1 MFQSDVSLTPGI
13 PTAGA
18 VARPITMPV
27 AASTL
32 VSPPRSPWESTSS
45 ALADAISLVREPAF
59 DLSRRG
65 ALQRLAERGEDPDTE
80 AARTIANVCAALM
93 AAPAPASQ

>member
-1 MFQSDVSLTPGI
+1 MFVPVRRPAHAWHSYCGRS
-13 PTAGA
+13 
-18 VARPITMPV
+18 VAPHHDADCCLHARLATQI
-27 AASTL
+27 
-32 VSPPRSPWESTSS
+32 
-45 ALADAISLVREPAF
+45 ADAISLVREPAF

-65 ALQRLAERGEDPDTE
+65 ALQRLAERGEDTDTE